1 MYYSFLGM
9 NGADKLWLLGR
20 RECLERFK
28 QWEAEAGGAVS
39 DYTRVMG
46 KRFSTAD
53 LSRIT
58 DDKALAIAAFGES
71 VAAYRYIVLSEKA
84 RDPKLRE
91 HFETMAREER
101 VQRERIQGMLQRLA
115 PTAGYYL
122 SQEDKLAVCVGPR
135 LVDAR
140 DDARFDEAMKL
151 VIASEKRSASFYA
164 RYSVFAKDAEVKG
177 LFAELAAAGIAQVQR
192 LRALLVEAGRQIAEP
207 CPVSQLRMS

>member
-1 MYYSFLGM
+1 
-9 NGADKLWLLGR
+9 
-20 RECLERFK
+20 
-28 QWEAEAGGAVS
+28 
-39 DYTRVMG
+39 MG

-53 LSRIT
+53 LSRVT

-84 RDPKLRE
+84 RDGKLRE
-91 HFETMAREER
+91 HFETFSREER
-101 VQRERIQGMLQRLA
+101 VQRERVQGLLQRLA

-122 SQEDKLAVCVGPR
+122 SQEDKLVVCVGPR

-164 RYSVFAKDAEVKG
+164 KDPEVKA
-177 LFAELAAAGIAQVQR
+177 LFAELAAAGIAQVQK
-192 LRALLVEAGRQIAEP
+192 LRALLMEAGRQIAEP

>member
-1 MYYSFLGM
+1 M
-9 NGADKLWLLGR
+9 AK
-20 RECLERFK
+20 K
-28 QWEAEAGGAVS
+28 
-39 DYTRVMG
+39 
-46 KRFSTAD
+46 FSTAD
-53 LSRIT
+53 LSKLT

-84 RDPKLRE
+84 RDARLRE
-91 HFETMAREER
+91 SFERMAHQER
-101 VQRERIQGMLQRLA
+101 QQRDRIQALLQRLA
-115 PTAGYYL
+115 PSAGYYL

-164 RYSVFAKDAEVKG
+164 RFTAFAQDEAVKA
-177 LFAELAAAGIAQVQR
+177 LLAELAAAGIAQVQR
-192 LRALLVEAGRQIAEP
+192 LRTLLKEAGKQIAEP